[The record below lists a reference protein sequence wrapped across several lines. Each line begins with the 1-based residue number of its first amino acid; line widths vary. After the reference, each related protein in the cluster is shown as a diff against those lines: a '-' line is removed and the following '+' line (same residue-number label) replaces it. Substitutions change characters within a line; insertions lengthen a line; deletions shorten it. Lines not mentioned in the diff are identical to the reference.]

1 MNLKGI
7 SSVIVLLVVALVASM
22 SWFTVT
28 ETELALRFR
37 FGEIIQ
43 AEHEPGLHFKWPI
56 DNVIKFEKRLMTVDK
71 RPERFLTGGTKYVL
85 VDFFVK
91 WRIIDVAHFY
101 RSTGGS
107 ESVAITRLLSII
119 TDGLRKAVAERS
131 IQQLV
136 AAKRSDFM
144 SPLLVATAEVASEL
158 GIKLVD
164 VRVKRIDLPDEVSGA
179 VFERMRQERV
189 RIAKQLRAQGAERSE
204 EIKSNADREKTIL
217 LAEARK
223 KSEIIRGE
231 GDAEAA
237 AIYANAYGQ
246 DAEFYSFH
254 RSLQAYRSAFNG
266 QGDLLVLDPDSEFFD
281 YLKSSSGKK

>member
-1 MNLKGI
+1 MNYKGI
-7 SSVIVLLVVALVASM
+7 GSVIALLVVALVASM
-22 SWFTVT
+22 SLFTVT

-43 AEHEPGLHFKWPI
+43 ADHQPGLNFKWPI

-107 ESVAITRLLSII
+107 ETIAVTRLLSII

-136 AAKRSDFM
+136 AAQRSDFM
-144 SPLLVATAEVASEL
+144 DAMLVSTTEVAAEL
-158 GIKLVD
+158 GIQLID
-164 VRVKRIDLPDEVSGA
+164 VRVKRIDLPDEVSGS

-189 RIAKQLRAQGAERSE
+189 RIAKQLRAEGAERSE
-204 EIKSNADREKTIL
+204 EIKSNADRERTIL
-217 LAEARK
+217 LADAYK
-223 KSEIIRGE
+223 QSEIVRGE
-231 GDAEAA
+231 GDAQAA
-237 AIYANAYGQ
+237 AIYAKAYGQ

-254 RSLQAYRSAFNG
+254 RSLQAYRTAFNG
-266 QGDLLVLDPDSEFFD
+266 QGDLLVLDPNSEFFD
-281 YLKSSSGKK
+281 YLKSSRGKR

>member
-204 EIKSNADREKTIL
+204 EIKSNADREKTVL

-237 AIYANAYGQ
+237 AIYAKAYGQ